1 MPRYESCEFR
11 PHSSGPRW
19 SLTSRRLPP
28 SSPPQLRWRRV
39 SWRAWSHPHRDS
51 VSYHAPS
58 TRALHTLSVDCIRS
72 QHTPSVSVSLVVTL
86 GTAVAHA
93 LIDSNDS
100 TRTKNSTRMMDACE
114 RRALQA
120 SNASLIRRRRYLQQ
134 RTVQWRAFNSTT
146 TSLSAAKHFTS
157 QTDGVIFKIHIK
169 SGKKIQGTLRRVTL
183 RLIQVRYWQEDPRY
197 GLSSSHPPPTP
208 QLQSI
213 RLQPLPFVSCL
224 IICIPSRVRRPLFLS
239 R

>member
-1 MPRYESCEFR
+1 
-11 PHSSGPRW
+11 
-19 SLTSRRLPP
+19 
-28 SSPPQLRWRRV
+28 
-39 SWRAWSHPHRDS
+39 

-120 SNASLIRRRRYLQQ
+120 SNASLILRRRYLQQ

-197 GLSSSHPPPTP
+197 VTSRYVTPDSSPLLARRSKVRALVFTPAANTTAAIDSTTALAICVLSHYLHPLTRAQTSLSFEMKMRCSCCPTAASS
-208 QLQSI
+208 
-213 RLQPLPFVSCL
+213 
-224 IICIPSRVRRPLFLS
+224 
-239 R
+239 